1 MAKKYVYLFGT
12 RKSEGDRSMRN
23 LLGGK
28 GANLA
33 EMSSLGLPVPAGF
46 TITTEVCTHYYDNK
60 MSYPSQLSKQVEAA
74 IVEVEKKMG
83 AKFGD
88 PKNPLL
94 LSVRSGAR
102 VSMPGMMETVLNLGL
117 NDEIVEGLVEKS
129 GDPRFCYDVYRRF
142 VQMYG
147 DVVMGVRPEGIEID
161 PFEQLIEKK
170 KHKRGVELDNE
181 LLAEDL
187 KELVVEFKAEIKK
200 RLKRTFPEDPKEQLW
215 GSISAVFNSWQ
226 GERAIRYREI
236 EGIPHNWGTAVNVQ
250 SMVYGNMGDDCATG
264 EAFTREPYTGKNKR

>member
-1 MAKKYVYLFGT
+1 
-12 RKSEGDRSMRN
+12 
-23 LLGGK
+23 
-28 GANLA
+28 
-33 EMSSLGLPVPAGF
+33 
-46 TITTEVCTHYYDNK
+46 
-60 MSYPSQLSKQVEAA
+60 
-74 IVEVEKKMG
+74 
-83 AKFGD
+83 
-88 PKNPLL
+88 
-94 LSVRSGAR
+94 
-102 VSMPGMMETVLNLGL
+102 MPGMMETVLNLGL

-215 GSISAVFNSWQ
+215 GSIARSSTLGRVNAQYATAKLKAFPTTGARPSTSSPWFTEIWATTAQQAWHLLAILLPAKTSCMANSRQCPGRGCRCRYSHAGGRLPAQAQATQ
-226 GERAIRYREI
+226 GIQ
-236 EGIPHNWGTAVNVQ
+236 GV
-250 SMVYGNMGDDCATG
+250 
-264 EAFTREPYTGKNKR
+264 